1 MSASLPST
9 QVKAKKAWPQW
20 LVILLVLVITG
31 ALIFLL
37 LAWRQAP
44 SKNLQSEQSWRVAS
58 LPVWAQAYAP
68 QMTIFGVVEAREQ
81 AQLKSAVTADVQ
93 AVYQNAGASVSA
105 GQRLLQLDP
114 REAQW
119 EVQQR
124 QAEVEDLQAQ
134 IAAAKIKHQADTAA
148 YRLEQELVTLT
159 EQSWIRYQELRQQRS
174 ASQANVDDAQQ
185 ALLKQKVSL
194 VQRRQTL
201 DAYPSE
207 LAKLQA
213 RLQKAQAQAALAAL
227 NLERTQVR
235 APFAGEITQV
245 QVAPGDRVTP
255 GTSLV
260 TLYNPAS
267 LEIAAQISHQYL
279 PQLRQALAQQQALY
293 AYMTLED
300 GQSSRWRL
308 VRLAAQIEKGQGGVS
323 AFFQPAPM
331 KATNT
336 TTEVQTPALQTQ
348 EGQTPVDKKALV
360 AELRLPEL
368 HRPVTLTL
376 VLPPVPQSL
385 PIPGTALYDN
395 QRVYV
400 VEAGRLRGYPVT
412 PIGQW
417 QAQGQ
422 QQAYILIDASQ
433 LPAGADLVTTQLP
446 NAIEGLKV
454 EVIAEQSLAAPA
466 EAGYE

>member
-9 QVKAKKAWPQW
+9 QVKSKKAWPQW
-20 LVILLVLVITG
+20 LVILLVLAITG

-44 SKNLQSEQSWRVAS
+44 SKNVQSEQSWRVAS
-58 LPVWAQAYAP
+58 LPIWAQAYAP
-68 QMTIFGVVEAREQ
+68 QMILFGVVEAREQ
-81 AQLKSAVTADVQ
+81 AQLKSAVIADVQ
-93 AVYQNAGASVSA
+93 EVYQNAGESVSA
-105 GQRLLQLDP
+105 GQMLLQLDP

-119 EVQQR
+119 EAQQR

-134 IAAAKIKHQADTAA
+134 IAAAKIKHQADLAA

-159 EQSWIRYQELRQQRS
+159 EQSWTRYQELRQQRS

-201 DAYPSE
+201 ETYPSE

-213 RLQKAQAQAALAAL
+213 RLQKAQAQAALAEL

-235 APFAGEITQV
+235 APFAGEVTQV

-255 GTSLV
+255 GTPLI
-260 TLYNPAS
+260 TLYNPDS
-267 LEIAAQISHQYL
+267 LEITAQVSHQYL
-279 PQLRQALAQQQALY
+279 PQLRQALAQKQDLY

-300 GQSSRWRL
+300 GQPSRWRL
-308 VRLAAQIEKGQGGVS
+308 ARLAAQIEKGQGGVS
-323 AFFQPAPM
+323 AFFQPAPF
-331 KATNT
+331 ANTELTNIK
-336 TTEVQTPALQTQ
+336 EEHTQ
-348 EGQTPVDKKALV
+348 ARPDADWG
-360 AELRLPEL
+360 RPEL
-368 HRPVTLTL
+368 NRPVTLTL

-400 VEAGRLRGYPVT
+400 VESGRLRGYPVT

-417 QAQGQ
+417 QVQGQ

-433 LPAGADLVTTQLP
+433 LPSGADLVTTQLP

-466 EAGYE
+466 EAAYE